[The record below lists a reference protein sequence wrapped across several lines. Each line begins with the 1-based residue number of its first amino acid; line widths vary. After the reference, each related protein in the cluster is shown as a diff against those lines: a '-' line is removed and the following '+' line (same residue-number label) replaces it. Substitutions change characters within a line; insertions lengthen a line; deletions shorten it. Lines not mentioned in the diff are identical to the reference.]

1 MKKTIALAGNPN
13 SGKTT
18 LFNELT
24 GANQYVG
31 NWPGVTVDRKGGQ
44 LTEHEEIEVQD
55 LPGIYS
61 LSPYTPE
68 EVVSRNF
75 LLEGKPDMV
84 INVVDATNLERNLY
98 LTSQILE
105 TGLPVVVA
113 LNMID
118 LAETDGCKIDTEVLS
133 AKLNC
138 PVVKISALNRT
149 GINDLLQYML
159 VEAPTAPQPLPYIP
173 VVEKAVNKIMA
184 DCAVSRFAAVKMLEG
199 DTTLLST
206 RSKQEC
212 HAIEEQRLNTE
223 SACDDDI
230 ASIIAGGRYDAICA
244 FMPEVMTRKSVRESL
259 SSKADAIL
267 THRVAGPL
275 IFIGIMY
282 AIYYLAINTVG
293 TWGTDW
299 ANDVLFGPVVGG
311 WLAGFIGSEAAGAE
325 ALTMFSAIMAMIL
338 IFPAMMR
345 RLHDLGMNGAWLYV
359 MVAPFLLEHVCP
371 HLPAPLHTGL
381 MWLLYA
387 ANGALLLSCMLLPGK
402 KAPNN
407 YGRRS
412 RTFYANP
419 MRMTG
424 RGARVD
430 FIAWFVI
437 MSGVAYGVGMLG
449 RLELACSPQ
458 LQSII
463 TDGIVAG
470 VGAVLGFLPQMAVL
484 FFLMALLEDCGY
496 MARVAFMLDR
506 IFRAIGLSGKS
517 VIPLLVSMG
526 CGVPGVMATRTI
538 ENEKDRRMTVMLTT
552 FVPCGAKLPIL
563 ALVGALI
570 GQTASVATI
579 AYFAGLGSVILG
591 GLMLRKTHMFTGS
604 YTPFVMELPEYH
616 VPRGINI
623 NMRAMERCKAFVK
636 KAGTVIFL
644 ASALLWALTNYSW
657 NFTYLPE
664 QEGLEG
670 DPINHGMLADAGNAV
685 APLFSPL
692 GWGDWKPAVA
702 TITGL
707 IAKETVVSSFGQLYN
722 VPEEEVD
729 DGLARTPDV
738 SKANACSALA
748 LALWQTDARVRT
760 EIPAA
765 PEEEAPEEA
774 VEADAAPVAD
784 KGLMDYLNEGVA
796 WLFPAPEEDD
806 ATTGVAK
813 EMSAAGAFT
822 SLSALSFLLFNILC
836 APCFAA
842 CGAIRREMNS
852 ARWTWFAIGFMTIW
866 AYIVSFCTYQIGLL
880 CTTGIF
886 GTGQLVASLLLL
898 AIVIQALRP
907 NPNTVQD

>member
-24 GANQYVG
+24 GSNQYVG

-98 LTSQILE
+98 LTSQIIE

-118 LAETDGCKIDTEVLS
+118 LAETDGCKIDTEALS

-149 GINDLLQYML
+149 GINELLQYII
-159 VEAPTAPQPLPYIP
+159 VNDAPSAPQALPYIP
-173 VVEKAVNKIMA
+173 VVEAAVTKIMA
-184 DCAVSRFAAVKMLEG
+184 DCAVSRFTAVKLLEG
-199 DTTLLST
+199 DQALLST
-206 RSKQEC
+206 RNKQEC
-212 HAIEEQRLNTE
+212 HSIEELRLNTE

-244 FMPEVMTRKSVRESL
+244 FIPEVMTRKSARESI
-259 SSKADAIL
+259 SSKADAVL

-325 ALTMFSAIMAMIL
+325 ALTMFSAILAMIL

-345 RLHDLGMNGAWLYV
+345 RLHDLGLNGAWLYV

-371 HLPAPLHTGL
+371 HLPESLHTGL

-387 ANGALLLSCMLLPGK
+387 ANGALLLSCIVLPGK

-419 MRMTG
+419 IRMTG

-430 FIAWFVI
+430 FIAWFII
-437 MSGVAYGVGMLG
+437 MSAAAYGAGMLG

-616 VPRGINI
+616 IPRGINI

-644 ASALLWALTNYSW
+644 ASALLWTLTNYSW

-670 DPINHGMLADAGNAV
+670 DPINHGILADAGNAL

-702 TITGL
+702 TVTGL

-722 VPEEEVD
+722 VAEEESN
-729 DGLARTPDV
+729 DGFARTADLT
-738 SKANACSALA
+738 KANACSALT
-748 LALWQTDARVRT
+748 LALWQTDEHVRA
-760 EIPAA
+760 EKPAL
-765 PEEEAPEEA
+765 PIEEAPEE
-774 VEADAAPVAD
+774 
-784 KGLMDYLNEGVA
+784 
-796 WLFPAPEEDD
+796 DD
-806 ATTGVAK
+806 STIGVAK

-822 SLSALSFLLFNILC
+822 TLSALSFLLFNILC

-842 CGAIRREMNS
+842 CGAIRSEMNS
-852 ARWTWFAIGFMTIW
+852 ARWTWFAIGFMTLW

-880 CTTGIF
+880 CTTGSF
-886 GTGQLVASLLLL
+886 GTGQLVACIILLG
-898 AIVIQALRP
+898 IVIQAVRP
-907 NPNTVQD
+907 NPNILKD